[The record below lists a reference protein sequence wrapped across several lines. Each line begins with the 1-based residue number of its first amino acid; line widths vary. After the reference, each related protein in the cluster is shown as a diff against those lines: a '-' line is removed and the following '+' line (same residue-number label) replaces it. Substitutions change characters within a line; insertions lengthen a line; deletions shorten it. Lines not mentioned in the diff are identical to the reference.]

1 MAELAKFVLSPPR
14 PKRHSS
20 LPGEV
25 LLLDDGYCSRDKFD
39 AAVAFVVSRMQP
51 AMSLQIVPP
60 IEIILPAKL
69 AGEVVLSFTM
79 LPMFCQI

>member
-1 MAELAKFVLSPPR
+1 MREFARFALSPPR

-25 LLLDDGYCSRDKFD
+25 LLLDYGYCSRHKFD
-39 AAVAFVVSRMQP
+39 AAIAFVVSCMQP

-60 IEIILPAKL
+60 VEIILSAKL
-69 AGEVVLSFTM
+69 TGEVVFSLTM
-79 LPMFCQI
+79 LPMFC